1 MAGSTKSVL
10 GYLLD
15 RKVIDLDIANRVRVE
30 QSKTGKTEEEI
41 LLGFGAVQEEEIVK
55 AKSEMFNIPYIDL
68 ATTKISD
75 EVVSGLNIQ
84 TLKNLRVMP
93 FEISES
99 EVKLAMLNPFDV
111 QALQSLRIQMRKN
124 VRFTVYITTSKSL
137 EDAYAKLTGQTIS
150 TEVSKALE
158 DVDTTEVTDLDSEET
173 DSLSNQNLIS
183 APVARIV
190 NSIFKFAIQV
200 DASDI
205 HIEPLEERLR
215 VRFRVDGVLSEKLS
229 LPKHTANAVVARVK
243 IVSRLKIDEK
253 RIPQDGRIQIK
264 SQGKKIDVRVSTMP
278 TIYDEKVVMR
288 LLDVSAGIP
297 PLESSGL
304 RGKGFESFLNVISA
318 THGIILITGPTG
330 SGKTRTLAGAI
341 SRVNKPEVNIITLE
355 NPVEIRIPGVS
366 QVNVRPDIGLTFAN
380 GLRSILRQD
389 PDIVMVGEIRDT
401 ETAKLSVEASL
412 TGHLVLATLHTNSAA
427 ASAGRLIEMGVEP
440 YLLASTLKCV
450 VAQRL
455 PRRICKE
462 CIEAYI
468 PPMEVVENIT
478 EVMDPVPNFDVFE
491 YINGLCKENNSSS
504 EEKGFEIKC
513 PVTDQEGNKKFY
525 LYRGKGCKRCGYTGY
540 SGRIAVFE
548 VMVLSDKMSRLMLKG
563 SLASEFEKL
572 AIEDGM
578 LKMIQDGYL
587 RALEGVTTIEEV
599 LRVTKD

>member
-1 MAGSTKSVL
+1 MATTAKSVL

-15 RKVIDLDIANRVRVE
+15 RKIIDLDIANKVRVE
-30 QSKTGKTEEEI
+30 QSKTGKTEEEM
-41 LLGFGAVQEEEIVK
+41 LLELGVVEEVEIVK
-55 AKSEMFNIPYIDL
+55 AKSKIFNIPYIDL
-68 ATTKISD
+68 ESIKISD
-75 EVVSGLNIQ
+75 DVVSSLNIQ
-84 TLKNLRVMP
+84 NLKNLKVMP
-93 FEISES
+93 FEITDT

-111 QALQSLRIQMRKN
+111 QALQSLRVQIKKDI
-124 VRFTVYITTSKSL
+124 RFVVHITTGKSL
-137 EDAYAKLTGQTIS
+137 EAAYAKLMGQTIS

-158 DVDTTEVTDLDSEET
+158 DVDTEITDLDSEET
-173 DSLSNQNLIS
+173 DSLSNQNLVS

-200 DASDI
+200 GASDI

-229 LPKHTANAVVARVK
+229 LPKHTANAIIARIK

-297 PLESSGL
+297 ALETSGL
-304 RGKGFESFLNVISA
+304 RGKSFENFLNAITA
-318 THGIILITGPTG
+318 TNGIILITGPTG

-341 SRVNKPEVNIITLE
+341 ARVNRPEVNIITLE
-355 NPVEIRIPGVS
+355 HPVEIRIPGVS

-401 ETAKLSVEASL
+401 ETAKLGVEASL

-427 ASAGRLIEMGVEP
+427 ASVGRLIEMGVEP

-455 PRRICKE
+455 PRKICKYCVE
-462 CIEAYI
+462 PYV
-468 PPMEVVENIT
+468 PPIEVVENIT
-478 EVMDPVPNFDVFE
+478 DTMESVPNFDVFE
-491 YINGLCKENNSSS
+491 YINSICNESNLSS
-504 EEKGFEIKC
+504 EEDFKIKC
-513 PVTDQEGNKKFY
+513 PITDEKGNKKFY
-525 LYRGKGCKRCGYTGY
+525 LYKGKGCQRCGYTGY

-548 VMVLSDKMSRLMLKG
+548 VMPVSGEMGPMMLKG
-563 SLASEFEKL
+563 SLASEFETAATKN
-572 AIEDGM
+572 GM

-587 RALEGVTTIEEV
+587 RALEGVTTIEEI